1 MGSGCESTPDELP
14 PQSDAGPSVDAGGDA
29 GPDAGVDAG
38 PDAGV
43 DAGSGADAG
52 LDAGVDAGSDAGPDD
67 GPEEPPP
74 PGVPEGHSFLRPSA
88 TRVRTAAWTDPQ
100 VTLRFAF
107 LGQVGR
113 HYDFLIEE
121 YQRWIIMTLK
131 DPSGAVLE
139 RREGFSGALPVTTH
153 WSGFTQEGFYTLEVS
168 TEPFEFPRD
177 LVFRFVDQG
186 PDAHGDLL
194 TTAYPWLPSEQP
206 LMGQG
211 EHPGERDVFSF
222 STVAGHVYSMAC
234 DFSHP
239 GWWMSF
245 FDPVLN
251 YAVSEVN
258 SANFTELQASTAF
271 KAPAERFLAMVRANN
286 SLVAPSPSAYQC
298 RLKDEGA
305 EDHGERME
313 TATALAEGTTSVAGR
328 LDFRA
333 DFDVFAL
340 SVQPGHHYRAT
351 CEPSATPPDCRVLA
365 AEPGGEFEG
374 FNDIVL
380 AFKTAG
386 TSYYVGVQG
395 DLILRARWT
404 PAPYTLRFEDL
415 GLDDHGDT
423 RQTATPLSG
432 PSQTVIVHISEFID
446 ADYLSFQAVAGG
458 RYRLSGDWR
467 DTSTGEQLFSTLYD
481 AQGRSIRAP
490 GQRVGSRWVKEFTL
504 PTAGTYY
511 FAMTAY
517 LRENLVDHTVLFEVL
532 DP

>member
-1 MGSGCESTPDELP
+1 MGLGCESTPDEPTPLP
-14 PQSDAGPSVDAGGDA
+14 DAGTSVDAGSDA

-38 PDAGV
+38 PD
-43 DAGSGADAG
+43 DNT
-52 LDAGVDAGSDAGPDD
+52 
-67 GPEEPPP
+67 PEGPPP
-74 PGVPEGHSFLRPSA
+74 PGVPEGHTFLRPSA
-88 TRVRTAAWTDPQ
+88 TRVHTVAWTDPQ

-107 LGQVGR
+107 LGQAGR
-113 HYDFLIEE
+113 HYDFLVEE
-121 YQRWIIMTLK
+121 YQRWIILTLK

-139 RREGFSGALPVTTH
+139 RREGGVAIPPLTTH

-177 LVFRFVDQG
+177 LVFRLVDQG

-194 TTAYPWLPSEQP
+194 ATAAPWAPSEQP

-222 STVAGHVYSMAC
+222 STVAGHVYSLGC

-239 GWWMSF
+239 GWRLSF

-251 YAVSEVN
+251 YFVSEVTN
-258 SANFTELQASTAF
+258 ANATELQASTAF
-271 KAPAERFLAMVRANN
+271 KAPAERFLAIVQANN

-305 EDHGERME
+305 DDHGERME
-313 TATALAEGTTSVAGR
+313 TATALPQGTTSIAGR

-351 CEPSATPPDCRVLA
+351 CDPGATPPDCRVLTA
-365 AEPGGEFEG
+365 PPGGEFEG
-374 FNDIVL
+374 FNDIVM
-380 AFKTAG
+380 AFKAEG
-386 TSYYVGVQG
+386 ASYYVGVRG
-395 DLILRARWT
+395 DGVLRARWT
-404 PAPYTLRFEDL
+404 SAPYTLRFEDL

-423 RQTATPLSG
+423 RQTATPMTG
-432 PSQTVIVHISEFID
+432 PSQTVTVHISEFID
-446 ADYLSFQAVAGG
+446 EDYLSFEAVAGG

-481 AQGRSIRAP
+481 AQGRTIRAP
-490 GQRVGSRWVKEFTL
+490 GQHVGSRWVKEFTL
-504 PTAGTYY
+504 PTAGTY
-511 FAMTAY
+511 FFRMSVG
-517 LRENLVDHTVLFEVL
+517 LRENLIDHTVLFEAL

>member
-1 MGSGCESTPDELP
+1 MGCDSTPDEPAPL
-14 PQSDAGPSVDAGGDA
+14 
-29 GPDAGVDAG
+29 PDAGT
-38 PDAGV
+38 
-43 DAGSGADAG
+43 S
-52 LDAGVDAGSDAGPDD
+52 VDAGSDAGPDAGVD
-67 GPEEPPP
+67 DCTPEGPPP
-74 PGVPEGHSFLRPSA
+74 PGVPEGHTFLCPSS
-88 TRVRTAAWTDPQ
+88 TRVQTVAWTDPQ

-107 LGQVGR
+107 PGRAGR

-121 YQRWIIMTLK
+121 YRQRIVMTLK

-139 RREGFSGALPVTTH
+139 HREGAFGNSPLTSH
-153 WSGFTQEGFYTLEVS
+153 WSGFTVEGFYTLEVS
-168 TEPFEFPRD
+168 AAPFELTRD

-194 TTAYPWLPSEQP
+194 TTAAPWAPSEQP

-211 EHPGERDVFSF
+211 EHEGERDVFSF
-222 STVAGHVYSMAC
+222 STVAGHVYSLGC

-239 GWWMSF
+239 GWWLSF

-258 SANFTELQASTAF
+258 NTNVMELQASTAF
-271 KAPAERFLAMVRANN
+271 KAPGERSFAMVRANN

-313 TATALAEGTTSVAGR
+313 TATALPEGTASVEGR
-328 LDFRA
+328 LDYRG
-333 DFDVFAL
+333 DFDAFAL

-351 CEPSATPPDCRVLA
+351 CVPGATPPDCRVLA
-365 AEPGGEFEG
+365 APPGGEFDG

-380 AFKTAG
+380 AFKAAG
-386 TSYYVGVQG
+386 TSHYVGVRG
-395 DLILRARWT
+395 DGVLRARWT
-404 PAPYTLRFEDL
+404 SAPYTLRFEDL

-423 RQTATPLSG
+423 RETATPLTG
-432 PSQTVIVHISEFID
+432 PSQTVTVHISEFID
-446 ADYLSFQAVAGG
+446 EDYLSFQAVAGG

-467 DTSTGEQLFSTLYD
+467 DTSTGAQLFSTLYD
-481 AQGRSIRAP
+481 EQGRSIRTP
-490 GQRVGSRWVKEFTL
+490 GQHVGSRWVKEFTL

-511 FAMTAY
+511 FAMSVS
-517 LRENLVDHTVLFEVL
+517 LQESFIDHTVLFEVL

>member
-1 MGSGCESTPDELP
+1 MGSGCESTPDEPAPL
-14 PQSDAGPSVDAGGDA
+14 SDAGPGVDAGGDA
-29 GPDAGVDAG
+29 GPDAGSDADAG
-38 PDAGV
+38 TDAGV
-43 DAGSGADAG
+43 DAGA
-52 LDAGVDAGSDAGPDD
+52 DAGPDD
-67 GPEEPPP
+67 GTSEQPPP
-74 PGVPEGHSFLRPSA
+74 PGVPEGHTFLRPSA
-88 TRVRTAAWTDPQ
+88 TRVHTVAWTDPQ

-121 YQRWIIMTLK
+121 RRRRIIMTLK

-139 RREGFSGALPVTTH
+139 HREGVFGDSPLTTH

-168 TEPFEFPRD
+168 AAPFEPTQD

-194 TTAYPWLPSEQP
+194 TTASPWLPSEQP

-222 STVAGHVYSMAC
+222 PTVAGHVYSLGC
-234 DFSHP
+234 DFSHQ
-239 GWWMSF
+239 GWWLSF

-251 YAVSEVN
+251 YSVSWVEG
-258 SANFTELQASTAF
+258 ANFTELQASTAF
-271 KAPAERFLAMVRANN
+271 KAPAERFLAIVQANN

-313 TATALAEGTTSVAGR
+313 TATALAEGTTSVQGR
-328 LDFRA
+328 IDFRT

-351 CEPSATPPDCRVLA
+351 CDPSATPPDCRVLA
-365 AEPGGEFEG
+365 AAPGGEFEG

-380 AFKTAG
+380 AFKTTG
-386 TSYYVGVQG
+386 TSHYVGVQG
-395 DLILRARWT
+395 DLVVRARWT
-404 PAPYTLRFEDL
+404 PAAYTLRFEDL

-423 RQTATPLSG
+423 RQTATPLTG
-432 PSQTVIVHISEFID
+432 PSQTVTVHISDFID
-446 ADYLSFQAVAGG
+446 EDYLSFQAVAGG

-467 DTSTGEQLFSTLYD
+467 DTSTGEQLFATLYD
-481 AQGRSIRAP
+481 EQGRFIRAP
-490 GQRVGSRWVKEFTL
+490 GQHVGSRWVKEFTL

-511 FAMTAY
+511 FAMAAY
-517 LRENLVDHTVLFEVL
+517 LRENLVDHAVLFEVL